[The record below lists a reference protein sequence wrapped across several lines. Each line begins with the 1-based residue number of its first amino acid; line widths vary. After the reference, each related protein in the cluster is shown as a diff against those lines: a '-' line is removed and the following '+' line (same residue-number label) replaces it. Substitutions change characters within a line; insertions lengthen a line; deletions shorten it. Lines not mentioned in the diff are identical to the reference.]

1 MLNIHSILKEYE
13 PIELQ
18 EMDEVAL
25 MERVDKKFTVQTDEI
40 FKILKQLSKNYR
52 CLEIN
57 EKRIFSYQT
66 EYLDNN
72 EAVLFKNHQ
81 NGKLNR
87 FKLRF
92 RDYIQSNISFL
103 EVKFKSN
110 KGVTK
115 KTRIEVPFKSRK
127 ESLGCNQFINKETPY
142 DLTKFNI
149 TLINNFD
156 RITLVNLVTKERV
169 TIDINLKFNCEK
181 RIKDLPQLCIIE
193 VKKEKGNRKSDI
205 LTLLKSKGIR
215 PTRFSKYAIGSVLLN
230 PELKYNNFKRK
241 LLFIN
246 KITDNGNVWNST
258 F

>member
-25 MERVDKKFTVQTDEI
+25 MERVDKKFTIKANEI
-40 FKILKQLSKNYR
+40 PKILQQLQKTYR

-57 EKRIFSYQT
+57 NKRVFSYQT
-66 EYLDNN
+66 EYLDNTQSR
-72 EAVLFKNHQ
+72 LYKNHQ

-87 FKLRF
+87 FKIRF
-92 RDYIQSNISFL
+92 RDYIQSNITFL

-127 ESLGCNQFINKETPY
+127 ESMGCNQFINKETPY
-142 DLTKFNI
+142 NLTKFNI

-169 TIDINLKFNCEK
+169 TIDINLQFNSEK

-230 PELKYNNFKRK
+230 PKLKYNNFKRK